1 MKRLLALFLAA
12 LMLLGL
18 AACGGSGENAGT
30 AQTSTAA
37 DDGEEYK
44 GEMPIV
50 KPGDEP
56 ITLVIGLKTSGNV
69 TDYKNND
76 LTKWVEEQTGLNLEF
91 MQFSGTNAENATQLA
106 LMIASGEK
114 LPDIVGLGGISNIQT
129 LEYGRDGYFIDL
141 APYFEKYAYHH
152 KQAFERLFP
161 DDPTVRETMM
171 ACSTEPAS
179 GAIYTFPLMEN
190 APTDTPTC
198 HAWINQTWL
207 DKLGLEM
214 PRTLSELHDVLVAF
228 RDKDPNGNGKQDE
241 IPMIGKADSSYTDV
255 LRLFV
260 NAYIY
265 WNHRYHFNVG
275 EDGKLYTPYTEDE
288 YRQALITVSDFVKEG
303 LISTL
308 TWTQSAA
315 ELKSLFNPEEGEPE
329 LCGVITGHLTLNVI
343 PGSATLYDYQPLPPL
358 KAETPKGGYGA
369 RGGYNYENELRITSD
384 CKHPVEAFK
393 MLDFLCSDEGF
404 LRCRYGV
411 PGVNW
416 EFIEDEET
424 TDPRGAK
431 MIRII
436 GDNAF
441 STQNNINW
449 HLTWTINDYNY
460 HITKGNGDEWTA
472 MKSAKSKQNLQN
484 YIDAGQPEKVFTNV
498 AYTLEENERLAEIQ
512 KELTDFIKDRRAQ
525 FCTGTMD
532 PRDDAQWQT
541 YLDGLKGLNY
551 DEWVSIAQAAY
562 DRMEVK

>member
-1 MKRLLALFLAA
+1 MLKRLLALLLAVI
-12 LMLLGL
+12 LLLSL
-18 AACGGSGENAGT
+18 AACGGET
-30 AQTSTAA
+30 AQNNETGAVVDA
-37 DDGEEYK
+37 GGEYH

-56 ITLVIGLKTSGNV
+56 ITLTIGIKTNGNV
-69 TDYKNND
+69 TDYKDND
-76 LTKWVEEQTGLNLEF
+76 LTRWLEEQTGLNLEF
-91 MQFSGTNAENATQLA
+91 MQFRGTNAENATQIA

-114 LPDIVGLGGISNIQT
+114 LPDILGVSGISKVQSD
-129 LEYGRDGYFIDL
+129 EYGLDGYFIDL
-141 APYFEKYAYHH
+141 KPYFEKYAYYH
-152 KQAFERLFP
+152 KEAFERLFP
-161 DDPTVRETMM
+161 DDPSVRELLMTC
-171 ACSTEPAS
+171 AAEPST
-179 GAIYTFPLMEN
+179 GAIYNFAKMEN
-190 APTDTPTC
+190 APGDTPVV

-207 DKLGLEM
+207 DKLGLSM
-214 PRTLSELHDVLVAF
+214 PRTISELHDVLVAF

-241 IPMIGKADSSYTDV
+241 IPMIGKTESTYVDI
-255 LRLFV
+255 LRLIV

-265 WNHRYHFNVG
+265 WNHNYHFNVG
-275 EDGKLYTPYTEDE
+275 DDGKLYTPYTTDE
-288 YRQALITVSDFVKEG
+288 YRQALCLISDWVGEG

-308 TWTQSAA
+308 TWTQSSE
-315 ELKSLFNPEEGEPE
+315 ELKGLFNPGEGEPE

-384 CKHPVEAFK
+384 CEHPVEAFK

-416 EFIEDEET
+416 EFIEDEQT

-460 HITKGNGDEWTA
+460 HITKGNGDEWTT
-472 MKSAKSKQNLQN
+472 MKSAKSKKNLQN

-562 DRMEVK
+562 DRMENK